1 MRVAG
6 IEGAVGVELI
16 LSSLKKEN
24 VSNFHGGY
32 ECGTYPRD
40 LMVSSYNPKNYG
52 VNLNIHEEI
61 GKVQDSQ

>member
-1 MRVAG
+1 M
-6 IEGAVGVELI
+6 ELM
-16 LSSLKKEN
+16 LSSSKKEN
-24 VSNFHGGY
+24 VSNFHGGH
-32 ECGTYPRD
+32 ECGTYHRD